1 MSAFDS
7 VPSIEKLK
15 DELIGNISPLN
26 FLVEGQLG
34 LAAALLSDVEG
45 SMPFLTVLSRDYWA
59 IRFNGLDARIT
70 LSETYDY
77 VSMWDADHPTRAFT
91 VKVTSHAVRF
101 GVFYLYELNRLN
113 A

>member
-7 VPSIEKLK
+7 APSIEQLIR
-15 DELIGNISPLN
+15 ELIGHISPLN

-34 LAAALLSDVEG
+34 LAAALLYDVEG

-59 IRFNGLDARIT
+59 IRFNGLDARIA
-70 LSETYDY
+70 LSETHDY
-77 VSMWDADHPTRAFT
+77 VSIWDANHPACGFT
-91 VKVTSHAVRF
+91 VKVTARAVRF
-101 GVFYLYELNRLN
+101 GVFYLYELKRLN